1 MTDIQ
6 TKLTQ
11 LALPVC
17 AARKVFAVTM
27 AAEKI
32 NAMLHDKDERDEIFS
47 RIDGNG
53 NGILSLAEIDGF
65 VKAEYPGEF
74 HKQALI
80 RAYKAADV
88 SKDGLIERP
97 EFFKCGC
104 VWMSLCRLRAR
115 APLLF
120 TPALRCVQ
128 AAEVPLVLPGH
139 VGKFR
144 GLGHRQGWPAGSRGV
159 QSRLR
164 DTGYRNIIR
173 RGCF

>member
-6 TKLTQ
+6 TMLTQ
-11 LALPVC
+11 LASCLCSSP
-17 AARKVFAVTM
+17 RKVLGVTM

-32 NAMLHDKDERDEIFS
+32 KAVLHDKDERDEIFS
-47 RIDGNG
+47 KIDGNG

-104 VWMSLCRLRAR
+104 LCMPLCRLHAS
-115 APLLF
+115 APLLL

-144 GLGHRQGWPAGSRGV
+144 GLRHRQGWAAGSRGV

-164 DTGYRNIIR
+164 DTGYRDIVR
-173 RGCF
+173 